1 MLQKNLS
8 LHLNISLYKGLRKH
22 YLENLCL
29 PKFLSI
35 AGCFPRFLN
44 FVNGTNRAKHLNRFL
59 P

>member
-35 AGCFPRFLN
+35 AAYFPRF
-44 FVNGTNRAKHLNRFL
+44 
-59 P
+59 